1 MIRLYEP
8 TDLPFAQEVLAH
20 SEGAFEGWTEVPDL
34 NHFLTY
40 VIEGYG
46 FVVLEALGGGEYLA
60 SSCFLPHARGAI
72 SGKYIALATKKA
84 FLETDAISIWGVAD
98 NDNPNGVN
106 ALKFFKDKPFAVD
119 EFRSVSKL
127 DFLRW
132 ALEDK
137 FFAKEV
143 NEWKVDVP
151 HKKMLYAVLKCAEN
165 GWGMKGFRQWYLYE
179 RLSKDAPSIVPMN
192 VDFTVILCRNT
203 LINLNGEMAS
213 VKINQ

>member
-1 MIRLYEP
+1 MKSRDIHHGVYMAPFGLSTIVMASQSNLEWHMNKYRTEKDESFLKGLLKRL
-8 TDLPFAQEVLAH
+8 
-20 SEGAFEGWTEVPDL
+20 
-34 NHFLTY
+34 
-40 VIEGYG
+40 
-46 FVVLEALGGGEYLA
+46 EYL
-60 SSCFLPHARGAI
+60 LP
-72 SGKYIALATKKA
+72 
-84 FLETDAISIWGVAD
+84 
-98 NDNPNGVN
+98 
-106 ALKFFKDKPFAVD
+106 
-119 EFRSVSKL
+119 
-127 DFLRW
+127 
-132 ALEDK
+132 LEDK

-143 NEWKVDVP
+143 NEWKVDVS

>member
-20 SEGAFEGWTEVPDL
+20 SEGAFEGWAEVPDL

-40 VIEGYG
+40 VIEGKG
-46 FVVLEALGGGEYLA
+46 MVVGEALGGGEYLA

-72 SGKYIALATKKA
+72 SGKYQALAIGKT
-84 FLETDAISIWGVAD
+84 FLETDAISIWGTGD
-98 NDNPNGVN
+98 ISNPKGLNN
-106 ALKFFKDKPFAVD
+106 LRFFGEDAFSVD
-119 EFRSVSKL
+119 EHRMANKL
-127 DFLRW
+127 DFIRW
-132 ALEDK
+132 ALTDK

-179 RLSKDAPSIVPMN
+179 RLGKNVPSMVPMN
-192 VDFTVILCRNT
+192 VEFTRFLVD
-203 LINLNGEMAS
+203 GKS
-213 VKINQ
+213 VGLDGIW

>member
-40 VIEGYG
+40 VIEGKG
-46 FVVLEALGGGEYLA
+46 MVIGEALGGGEYLA

-72 SGKYIALATKKA
+72 SGKYQALAIGKA
-84 FLETDAISIWGVAD
+84 FLETHAISIWGTGD
-98 NDNPNGVN
+98 ISNTKGLNN
-106 ALKFFKDKPFAVD
+106 LRFFGEDAFSVD
-119 EFRSVSKL
+119 EYRMANKL
-127 DFLRW
+127 DFIRW
-132 ALEDK
+132 ALTDK

-143 NEWKVDVP
+143 NQWEVDIP

-179 RLSKDAPSIVPMN
+179 RLAKDVFNLIPMN
-192 VDFTVILCRNT
+192 VDFTRFFY
-203 LINLNGEMAS
+203 NGKS
-213 VKINQ
+213 VGLDGIWG

>member
-40 VIEGYG
+40 VIEGKG
-46 FVVLEALGGGEYLA
+46 MVVGEALGGGEYLA

-72 SGKYIALATKKA
+72 SGKYQALAIGKT
-84 FLETDAISIWGVAD
+84 FLETDAISIWGTGD
-98 NDNPNGVN
+98 ISNPKGLNN
-106 ALKFFKDKPFAVD
+106 LRFFGEDAFSVD
-119 EFRSVSKL
+119 EHRMANKL
-127 DFLRW
+127 DFIRW
-132 ALEDK
+132 ALTDK

-179 RLSKDAPSIVPMN
+179 RLGKNVPSMVPMN
-192 VDFTVILCRNT
+192 VEFTRFLVD
-203 LINLNGEMAS
+203 GKS
-213 VKINQ
+213 VGLDGIW